1 MSTSRSDSF
10 GTDNVSSSSDYMSVE
25 NADSEEA
32 REAEEIEEE
41 HAQWAE
47 TAAQVRSSG
56 DVTEVES
63 EPEEDEEAKLAEAIE
78 RYSSMGSVVAGAWRP
93 KPIDVTIGGKVYVAY
108 ISPNSLRQLPGGGRW
123 RWSRTM
129 QRSPETPQPS
139 SCAIPRMT
147 GRTFS
152 CLGSR
157 GRCWMMEVSCTDSPP
172 AKLSARV
179 AAKAH

>member
-1 MSTSRSDSF
+1 M
-10 GTDNVSSSSDYMSVE
+10 
-25 NADSEEA
+25 
-32 REAEEIEEE
+32 
-41 HAQWAE
+41 
-47 TAAQVRSSG
+47 
-56 DVTEVES
+56 TEVES

-108 ISPNSLRQLPGGGRW
+108 ISPNSLRQLPGGKMAVVEDDAEKPR
-123 RWSRTM
+123 RH
-129 QRSPETPQPS
+129 PQPS

-172 AKLSARV
+172 AALGQSRR
-179 AAKAH
+179 